1 VLWGSNARAAHPI
14 FFHHVLRGMEHD
26 TQLIVVDPRRTES
39 AAFADLW
46 LGIDVGT
53 DIALSNTIARE
64 IIASDLHDRT
74 FIERAT
80 ENFEEY
86 AESVADW
93 TLERGAAVTGI
104 PADVIREV
112 AHRYAMA
119 DRAMICWTLGIT
131 EHHNAVDN
139 VLALINLGLLTGHV
153 GRYGSGLNPL
163 RGQNNVQ
170 GGGDMGAIPNKLPGF
185 QDIVRDHEARAKFD
199 AAWDTEIIPR
209 YGWHLTE
216 MFHAMEEGELTAIYC
231 IGENP
236 VSSEADSQHATK
248 LLENL
253 DTLIVQDIFMTKTA
267 EIADVVFPASNA
279 SFESDGTVTNSERRV
294 QRVRKALEPPGDAKD
309 DIWIIAQLAGRLGYD
324 WGDLTPHK
332 AWDELRSLS
341 PMHQGM
347 SWERLDAMGG
357 AQWPCWDLDHPGT
370 QYLHSRLW
378 SEDPDVRLRPA
389 PFSVVDDDPP
399 VDELTERFPIR
410 LTTGRRL
417 DSYNT
422 GVQTAGYSS
431 PLRRP
436 EEIELSQEDAEAL
449 GLAEGEQALVSS
461 RRGEVVA
468 PVHIS
473 SALRPGLAFMTMHFP
488 DEVETNRLTIEATDP
503 KSGTAEF
510 KATAIRVEKLNG
522 QGSEVAS

>member
-1 VLWGSNARAAHPI
+1 
-14 FFHHVLRGMEHD
+14 
-26 TQLIVVDPRRTES
+26 
-39 AAFADLW
+39 
-46 LGIDVGT
+46 
-53 DIALSNTIARE
+53 
-64 IIASDLHDRT
+64 
-74 FIERAT
+74 
-80 ENFEEY
+80 
-86 AESVADW
+86 
-93 TLERGAAVTGI
+93 
-104 PADVIREV
+104 
-112 AHRYAMA
+112 
-119 DRAMICWTLGIT
+119 
-131 EHHNAVDN
+131 
-139 VLALINLGLLTGHV
+139 
-153 GRYGSGLNPL
+153 LNPL

-185 QDIVRDHEARAKFD
+185 QDVVRDREARAKFE

-209 YGWHLTE
+209 YGWHLTQ
-216 MFHAMEEGELTAIYC
+216 MFHAMEEGDLTAIYC

-253 DTLIVQDIFMTKTA
+253 DTLIVQDIVMTKTA

-294 QRVRKALEPPGDAKD
+294 QRVRKALDPPGEAKD
-309 DIWIIAQLAGRLGYD
+309 DVWIIAQLAKRLGYD
-324 WGDLTPHK
+324 WGDLTPHE

-347 SWERLDAMGG
+347 TWERLDQMGG
-357 AQWPCWDLDHPGT
+357 AQWPCWDVDHPGT
-370 QYLHSRLW
+370 QYLHARLW
-378 SEDPDVRLRPA
+378 SEDPDDRLEPA

-399 VDELTERFPIR
+399 VDELTEQFPIR

-422 GVQTAGYSS
+422 GVQTAGYTS

-436 EEIELSQEDAEAL
+436 ESIELSQEDADAL
-449 GLAEGEQALVSS
+449 GLVEGEQALVSS

-468 PVHIS
+468 PVHVS

-488 DEVETNRLTIEATDP
+488 DQVETNRLTIEATDP

-522 QGSEVAS
+522 RTAEVAS